1 MPSQFF
7 EGLQLVQREIVE
19 INFDSKSNLS
29 FLLSTWIT
37 TKLKLFWMYFETSF
51 SIDFCFSRSIK
62 FKYLS
67 LESLEVKSN
76 SQYLRKGSFILKK

>member
-1 MPSQFF
+1 
-7 EGLQLVQREIVE
+7 
-19 INFDSKSNLS
+19 
-29 FLLSTWIT
+29 
-37 TKLKLFWMYFETSF
+37 MYFETSF

-76 SQYLRKGSFILKK
+76 SQYLRKGSFILFKIALPIFFLKMLLSLFSVKKCCFNLDLN